1 MKKRSFLFILLMLA
15 LVSSISLADDG
26 LMFRRNVS
34 RTPDG
39 ETEDAALSMMPF
51 YVTAQAA
58 DGTIL
63 TEGIDYYDAEGNL
76 VDTRYYAKPLTISYI
91 DDIGE
96 HEVAAPLA
104 PLAPMSG
111 ISFGARD
118 TFVAHSLDDGA
129 TWKQTNVSRAA
140 DLSSFTLQNGTV
152 YPGDSVAA
160 VHAIAGDRIMVAWVS
175 RYCDGGSP
183 TYTLTDDEKEVI
195 TNTVDL
201 PAYYLDDLFD
211 IAGSQKSVDYTL
223 QGFPEVGEIPYACV
237 WTARGSLALDEETGT
252 YDILWRKAE
261 RLTSG
266 KRDAN
271 RVEIAADDGAGFVIT
286 WQEDPEGLR
295 PGQGLGPGEGWSG
308 AIVNSKTD
316 IWYSYVDWDH
326 FDLVCEDPDA
336 DICNPVPAEEYLG
349 ETTPKIGI
357 PMAMPIRLTDN
368 NMCKY
373 DPVYDD
379 EGNVINPYCYM
390 DFNGNGTADLCA
402 AEVTWTNPGNTTLS
416 LCQTEDGRVLWGR
429 TGASRARLTLTAYTN
444 ADDEVSAWVA
454 LAYEENKALGE
465 GGDSDLD
472 PIDIGKNVWYHSFDM
487 FHPDLV
493 RQGAML
499 NQPAVDPETGEF
511 FEILED
517 DWQNEFYETEIA
529 RRFNIMTQP
538 ASYAGTSGTVGIL
551 IYKQGIINQGGPAD
565 IFLRRL
571 VLPDDFDPA
580 EDNPYA
586 FTNMIC
592 EEWAYADG
600 SNPNYLSGLCLD
612 AGINVSGND
621 IIACDDGSSGEDCAD
636 QFPWDGG
643 ETYPK
648 VVEWLQTP
656 DNLDDQPW
664 ENPYDVAK
672 GHRGFLDGDFV
683 MMMYAWSPNWK
694 ANTVGNDHYNLYVRR
709 SFDGGETWTTTP
721 TEWGG
726 AGTTTCEYYGHGSDV
741 TEVCTDYGPGEFEQA
756 RNVSELVG
764 NRITV
769 LDPRY
774 TPVPDPIVPT
784 IYTEAYEFPAYDDD
798 ARDPSRFFI
807 VYETG
812 DNTTVAEGEATPLD
826 LFYSRAYA
834 YGDEYDYVEYY
845 KDKDG
850 DGQAELVL
858 EWDWLENQTEDLSG
872 EASVR
877 TNPGATFFYATWN
890 QWREDEHEV
899 ISDSDA
905 WYRRVLYLDDEDAPP
920 SVSILYAS
928 HTSVGY
934 NTATEVTYIG
944 SARDNDH
951 VGGGIVAYR
960 WESDVAG
967 LLCTEQVCAVSVT
980 TLSPGWHTISF
991 TAQDAEGNWA
1001 ITTTRSLFVAET
1013 LWQQYLPTTVRN

>member
-195 TNTVDL
+195 TNAVDL

>member
-517 DWQNEFYETEIA
+517 DWENEFYETEIA

-571 VLPDDFDPA
+571 VLPDDFDPT

-721 TEWGG
+721 SEWGG
-726 AGTTTCEYYGHGSDV
+726 TGTTTCEYYGHGSDV